1 MVAVQNPTLGPSKDL
16 LTRTFFVGRLF
27 STQLSCFNPLS
38 HRMRARQ
45 PTWHWSITQLGFK
58 RYTSYFFVN
67 LGLTKL
73 RAALSQLKMICF
85 IVWFPLQSLGIEG
98 PVLCPHHTSH
108 RNVHDWSGET
118 DIDSNVSQNALILF
132 IDQILLPDPGEL
144 VSLCRHHTARLF
156 LGRFQTPR
164 ARRLRSVS
172 THYVIT
178 LNYVDWSKCRCMNL
192 WRRLLHRFRQKSQ
205 KKSSRPLVP
214 PISGFS
220 WIIAHPGLL
229 FGWFCHIAGG
239 PYTSQ
244 CSKTKQRLDEETN
257 QFLISLWS

>member
-1 MVAVQNPTLGPSKDL
+1 MYMIDQVRPR
-16 LTRTFFVGRLF
+16 LTAMSV
-27 STQLSCFNPLS
+27 
-38 HRMRARQ
+38 M
-45 PTWHWSITQLGFK
+45 
-58 RYTSYFFVN
+58 SY
-67 LGLTKL
+67 
-73 RAALSQLKMICF
+73 
-85 IVWFPLQSLGIEG
+85 
-98 PVLCPHHTSH
+98 
-108 RNVHDWSGET
+108 
-118 DIDSNVSQNALILF
+118 SQNTLILF

-229 FGWFCHIAGG
+229 FGWFCHIVGG
-239 PYTSQ
+239 PCTATLHQ
-244 CSKTKQRLDEETN
+244 PVFIRPNRDWAKKQINFWFHCGPRKAKRPPCATFTTN
-257 QFLISLWS
+257 NK